1 MYTFMIENG
10 FENNVRESR
19 LVHFEKFIYYT
30 KQY

>member
-10 FENNVRESR
+10 FENNVHERR

-30 KQY
+30 KRY